1 MDTLFEYRDILNSRY
16 EVFMD
21 SLDYDHKSVTPHW
34 HYFMEIIYVVSG
46 SFEVTIDGKKSVVEE
61 GGIVL
66 FFPRS
71 IHSMEKIENKP
82 TKYFVIKFDINRLN
96 VENSYTPKLSGLFS
110 KAKENESASMVFSKD
125 MLIQYNVRKYFEDC
139 LLESTGENYGYDLI
153 IHGQLMSLLITLVRI
168 WRANGFD
175 TDCAGEILKEENS
188 IYTITE
194 YINEHSS
201 EQIKVEDIAA
211 RCNVSYSYFAKEFKK
226 IYGRSCKEYIEF
238 IRVCKVEN
246 MLLFTDYDLN
256 YISQEIGFS
265 DSSHLIKTFKKVKN
279 MTPKQYKKL
288 KSGNL

>member
-16 EVFMD
+16 EVFLD
-21 SLDYDHKSVTPHW
+21 SLDFDHKSVTPHW
-34 HYFMEIIYVVSG
+34 HYFMEIIYVISG
-46 SFEVTIDGKKSVVEE
+46 SFEVTIDGKKSRVKED
-61 GGIVL
+61 GIVL

-82 TKYFVIKFDINRLN
+82 SKYFVIKFDINRLN
-96 VENSYTPKLSGLFS
+96 IENSYTPKLSGLFS
-110 KAKENESASMVFSKD
+110 KAKESDNASVVFSKEELKD
-125 MLIQYNVRKYFEDC
+125 YDVKKYFEAC
-139 LLESTGENYGYDLI
+139 LLESNKENYGYDLI
-153 IHGQLMSLLITLVRI
+153 IHGQLMSLLISLVRI
-168 WRANGFD
+168 WRSNGFD
-175 TDCAGEILKEENS
+175 TDCVGANLKGENS

-211 RCNVSYSYFAKEFKK
+211 KCNVSYSYFAKEFKK

-246 MLLFTDYDLN
+246 MLLFTDFDLN
-256 YISQEIGFS
+256 YISQEVGFS

-279 MTPKQYKKL
+279 ITPKQYKKL